1 MVGIQIYARIKIRYI
16 VCGKSSTAVCSTA
29 LVLRWGSTRDSS
41 ACLEEGQRKGRC
53 CRSWGGATAAVADAE
68 ATMATMAPQDEDEE
82 GEEYG
87 ASSEEVEFAMQQALA
102 LNAQLRRMELEMN
115 AEQQL
120 QMQKAQA
127 QAQMRMQMQQSGR
140 RPQGSSGLG
149 TSVKQRGAKNGG
161 WGGSTHS
168 VDRSRAI
175 ERDNA
180 NLVKHLTEIASAPRS
195 SASQGGRGAL
205 PPAGAPKPRA
215 SASINRQRQNNQI
228 AQENARLAKRL
239 AGAKPA
245 VSNFREHAAKQDAHK
260 RNASRARARPDWA

>member
-1 MVGIQIYARIKIRYI
+1 MA
-16 VCGKSSTAVCSTA
+16 
-29 LVLRWGSTRDSS
+29 D
-41 ACLEEGQRKGRC
+41 
-53 CRSWGGATAAVADAE
+53 ADAE
-68 ATMATMAPQDEDEE
+68 ATMALQDEDGE

-87 ASSEEVEFAMQQALA
+87 ASSEEVDFAMQQALA

-115 AEQQL
+115 AEQQ
-120 QMQKAQA
+120 MQAQKEQA
-127 QAQMRMQMQQSGR
+127 QAQMQMQQSGR
-140 RPQGSSGLG
+140 RPQGSSVLG

-215 SASINRQRQNNQI
+215 SACINRQRQNNQI

>member
-1 MVGIQIYARIKIRYI
+1 MGCRCTLVSKSRVTFAVSRPQRLLSYWWADYAGFIKGSE
-16 VCGKSSTAVCSTA
+16 VVTVVSSS
-29 LVLRWGSTRDSS
+29 G
-41 ACLEEGQRKGRC
+41 
-53 CRSWGGATAAVADAE
+53 WGGAMAEADA
-68 ATMATMAPQDEDEE
+68 TTAPQDEDEE

-149 TSVKQRGAKNGG
+149 TSVRQRGAKNGG

>member
-1 MVGIQIYARIKIRYI
+1 M
-16 VCGKSSTAVCSTA
+16 
-29 LVLRWGSTRDSS
+29 
-41 ACLEEGQRKGRC
+41 EEKNY
-53 CRSWGGATAAVADAE
+53 GATDAE
-68 ATMATMAPQDEDEE
+68 ATTPPQDEDEE

-127 QAQMRMQMQQSGR
+127 QMRVQMQQSGR

-149 TSVKQRGAKNGG
+149 TSVRQRGAKNGG

>member
-1 MVGIQIYARIKIRYI
+1 MLPCSNVGAM
-16 VCGKSSTAVCSTA
+16 A
-29 LVLRWGSTRDSS
+29 D
-41 ACLEEGQRKGRC
+41 
-53 CRSWGGATAAVADAE
+53 ADAE
-68 ATMATMAPQDEDEE
+68 ATMALQDEDGE

-87 ASSEEVEFAMQQALA
+87 ASSEEVDFAMQQALA

-115 AEQQL
+115 AEQQ
-120 QMQKAQA
+120 MQAQKEQA

-140 RPQGSSGLG
+140 RPQGSSVLG

-215 SASINRQRQNNQI
+215 SACINRQRQNNQI